1 MNLKEYSIDLLSCEK
16 AIKQAVDNHYNFAAF
31 RFPNTT
37 QIYFVAS
44 ERLTDFDNDGF
55 VIAPFVENSD
65 YKKVV
70 IPFDY
75 SYSTMPQKELS
86 IKNINFCEQLS
97 TSKTEY
103 VKGLCQLIKSIDK
116 TDSKVVYSR
125 VITLNRNIE
134 VHEFYKRLV
143 TEYTQA
149 FVFCLYSSVSGLW
162 IGATPELLLRTTDSD
177 IFTMAL
183 AGTRIRGEKKEW
195 DNKNINEQNI
205 VTEYISNVF
214 ESNGLIIENKVTY
227 TKTAGPIEHICTEI
241 SASKILNL
249 NIEKLLSELS
259 PTPALCGYPKDY
271 ALKKIKE
278 SEKHSRRYY
287 GGYIGPKVGNSMSLY
302 VNLRS
307 MECGK
312 DIVTLYVGGGIT
324 NQSEIEKEWIETENK
339 SRTLL
344 NLLSDK

>member
-16 AIKQAVDNHYNFAAF
+16 AIKHAVDYQYNFAVF

-44 ERLTDFDNDGF
+44 KRLTDFENDGF
-55 VIAPFVENSD
+55 VIAPFEEDST
-65 YKKVV
+65 YKKAV

-75 SYSTMPQKELS
+75 SYSTMPQEELS
-86 IKNINFCEQLS
+86 TKNIDFCEQLS

-103 VKGLCQLIKSIDK
+103 VNGLSLLIESIGK
-116 TDSKVVYSR
+116 TDIKVVYSR
-125 VITLNRNIE
+125 VITLNRSTE

-143 TEYTQA
+143 TEYTHA
-149 FVFCLYSSVSGLW
+149 FVFCFYSSVSGLW
-162 IGATPELLLRTTDSD
+162 IGATPELLLRTTDTD
-177 IFTMAL
+177 IYTMAL
-183 AGTRIRGEKKEW
+183 AGTRIRGEKVEW
-195 DNKNINEQNI
+195 DNKNIKEQTI

-214 ESNGLIIENKVTY
+214 KSNGLTIENKFTY

-241 SASKILNL
+241 SAKKILNL
-249 NIEKLLSELS
+249 KIDRLLSELS
-259 PTPALCGYPKDY
+259 PTPALCGYPKEY
-271 ALKKIKE
+271 ALNRIKE
-278 SEKHSRRYY
+278 YEKHSRKYY

-312 DIVTLYVGGGIT
+312 DSITLYVGGGIT
-324 NQSEIEKEWIETENK
+324 SQSEIEKEWIETENK
-339 SRTLL
+339 SKTLL
-344 NLLSDK
+344 NLL